1 LLYMLI
7 QRAGTPGGTI
17 PPSRFAR
24 PVWLSL
30 QSSVLPSSTP
40 QPSSDD
46 LITLPAQSFTIGHDD
61 VEADDLRLASNS
73 SFIHD
78 YEFGWDNEHPTRVV
92 EIAKSIKVEKRCVSN
107 REYAAFLRDSDAGK
121 GRKDP
126 VSWVKDENG
135 SFKVST
141 LYGPVDFSI
150 AADWP
155 FVSSYDDLEAYAQ
168 WKGGRMPNEVEL
180 RAFMDQYLGAESSN
194 IGFKHWTF
202 IPPEEPEPALGKRGH
217 NGGVWEWTSTPFDNY
232 DGFVQSTLY
241 PRYSSDF
248 FDGRHN
254 VCLGGSFATIPRIA
268 QRRTVRNY
276 YQHNYPFAWI
286 GGRVVYDI

>member
-1 LLYMLI
+1 MLI

-30 QSSVLPSSTP
+30 QSNVLSSSTP
-40 QPSSDD
+40 QPSFDD

-61 VEADDLRLASNS
+61 VEADDLRLAPNS
-73 SFIHD
+73 SIISD

-107 REYAAFLRDSDAGK
+107 GEYAAFLRDSDAGK

-141 LYGPVDFSI
+141 IEPLILV
-150 AADWP
+150 
-155 FVSSYDDLEAYAQ
+155 L
-168 WKGGRMPNEVEL
+168 VEYCFQVL
-180 RAFMDQYLGAESSN
+180 NL
-194 IGFKHWTF
+194 
-202 IPPEEPEPALGKRGH
+202 
-217 NGGVWEWTSTPFDNY
+217 
-232 DGFVQSTLY
+232 
-241 PRYSSDF
+241 
-248 FDGRHN
+248 
-254 VCLGGSFATIPRIA
+254 
-268 QRRTVRNY
+268 
-276 YQHNYPFAWI
+276 
-286 GGRVVYDI
+286 VVL